1 MALVIMAMKMEMT
14 VVMMARMM
22 GVSVTL
28 MLEVVVVGLLTV
40 TIDFIMV
47 GMLE

>member
-1 MALVIMAMKMEMT
+1 MALVIMAMKMEMR
-14 VVMMARMM
+14 VVMMAGMM

-28 MLEVVVVGLLTV
+28 MLEVVVVGILTV